1 MTRSARWA
9 AAVVIALGS
18 IAVGCS
24 AESDPVRIAV
34 LADCNGVFGFA
45 YESSVAGAE
54 LPLLSRGGRLAGA
67 VPSAGVTGAR
77 VAGRPVELD
86 VVCLSGLPKED
97 TLAARRAVE
106 IRGADIVVGPTFG
119 TSGFVYRSYAKRQP
133 GVTFVS
139 GTAATQ
145 ATTLR
150 DPAPNLFRFTT
161 EGTQWSAGLGTYA
174 YRDLGWRRAAVV
186 TEDYSFSWDQAGG
199 FIAEFCSLGGS
210 VVRES
215 SRLGTADLSPI
226 VDRLSAERF
235 DGVYLASNS
244 GWLITL
250 ANELPQLQGPLGD
263 KLIGGVIPLQDPGVF
278 SALGKRLEG
287 VVWAPGAVSTAPST
301 PAWSRYGSR
310 FAAAFPALPPG
321 SGLYSVPIAYY
332 DAMDAV
338 VQALEQVDG
347 DLSDGQRRFRAALA
361 MVSLDAPSGKIRLDA
376 NRQAIG
382 PNYLAH
388 VERDAKGNLSSVP
401 FRTIPDVD
409 QGFGGLI
416 TGADP
421 PHGSTSP
428 ACKTGN
434 PPPWAR

>member
-9 AAVVIALGS
+9 AAAVIVVGS
-18 IAVGCS
+18 IVAGCG
-24 AESDPVRIAV
+24 AEPDPIRIAV
-34 LADCNGVFGFA
+34 LADCNGVFAFA

-86 VVCLSGLPKED
+86 VVCTNGLPKED

-106 IRGADIVVGPTFG
+106 IGGADIVIGPTYG
-119 TSGFVYRSYAKRQP
+119 TSGFVYRSYAKQQP
-133 GVTFVS
+133 EVTFVS
-139 GTAATQ
+139 GTGSAQ

-186 TEDYSFSWDQAGG
+186 TEDWDFSWDQAGG

-215 SRLGTADLSPI
+215 PRLGTTDLSP
-226 VDRLSAERF
+226 VVARMSDERL
-235 DGVYLASNS
+235 DGMYLATNT
-244 GWLITL
+244 GWLVTL
-250 ANELPQLQGPLGD
+250 ASELPQLQGPLKD
-263 KLIGGVIPLQDPGVF
+263 KLVGGIVPLQDPGVF
-278 SALGKRLEG
+278 STLGKRLEG
-287 VVWAPGAVSTAPST
+287 VVWAPGPVSTAPND
-301 PAWSRYGSR
+301 PAWNRYASR

-321 SGLYSVPIAYY
+321 SGLYSFPIAYY
-332 DAMDAV
+332 SAMDAV

-347 DLSDGQRRFRAALA
+347 DLSDGQRRFQAALA
-361 MVSLDAPSGKIRLDA
+361 RVSLDAPNGKTRLDA
-376 NRQAIG
+376 NRQAIA
-382 PNYLAH
+382 PNYLAR
-388 VERDAKGNLSSVP
+388 VERDAKGNLASVP

-409 QGFGGLI
+409 QSFGGLI

-421 PHGSTSP
+421 PHGPTTP
-428 ACKTGN
+428 ACKRGT